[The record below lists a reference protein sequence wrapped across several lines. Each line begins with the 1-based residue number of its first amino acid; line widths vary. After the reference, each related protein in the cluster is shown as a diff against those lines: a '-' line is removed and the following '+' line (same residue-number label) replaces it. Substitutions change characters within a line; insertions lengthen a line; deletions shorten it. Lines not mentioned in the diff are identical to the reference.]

1 MGTILCLQGQ
11 QKGSDCM
18 SEKEKEIIKKL
29 SDTIPKLD
37 DSKKNYILGVAEGMA
52 MVRESEKADRKE
64 QTNE

>member
-1 MGTILCLQGQ
+1 
-11 QKGSDCM
+11 M

-64 QTNE
+64 QTNEWSQDDRA